1 MVLIAPGAAI
11 AIAVAVPLPP
21 QAKLA
26 QVHRPVLRHVVNQ
39 WVGRSLSAQPS
50 LLPGTPHQQ
59 QPPVKARQGTAQKRL
74 VRDLVHQRHEL
85 ARPVAAV
92 FQEPLTLPAS
102 CHCISVVTQTSLS
115 LGDAIV
121 RLGPVWPELDRGV
134 GVCDG
139 LQPPLG
145 LRPAVGPV
153 AVENGGSVAMPLLLL
168 LLLAFI
174 LVRALAG
181 RSVAKLVSAVLSAP
195 SVLGEDGEPLR
206 VKRLRCRHVAVGER
220 ILRALLQIGDG
231 RSKACARKRGL
242 RIFLLAAGPELSVH
256 EVLFLVVVASAR
268 VVVRA
273 IRAAICV
280 SVARLAD
287 DARVPTRSLDGG
299 PLAVLVPPRPQL
311 LAQQVLHGAP
321 LSESPTTK
329 ILSPVSDPN
338 NETPAPAPSF
348 VR

>member
-11 AIAVAVPLPP
+11 AIAVALSP

-26 QVHRPVLRHVVNQ
+26 QVRRPVLRHVVNQ
-39 WVGRSLSAQPS
+39 WVGRSLSAKPS

-59 QPPVKARQGTAQKRL
+59 QPPVKSRQGTAQKRL

-168 LLLAFI
+168 AFI

-181 RSVAKLVSAVLSAP
+181 RSVAKLVSAVLSAL

-220 ILRALLQIGDG
+220 LLRALLQIGDG
-231 RSKACARKRGL
+231 RSKACARKRRL

-268 VVVRA
+268 VVA
-273 IRAAICV
+273 IRAAICA

-321 LSESPTTK
+321 LSDQQQRSSPQ
-329 ILSPVSDPN
+329 
-338 NETPAPAPSF
+338 
-348 VR
+348 